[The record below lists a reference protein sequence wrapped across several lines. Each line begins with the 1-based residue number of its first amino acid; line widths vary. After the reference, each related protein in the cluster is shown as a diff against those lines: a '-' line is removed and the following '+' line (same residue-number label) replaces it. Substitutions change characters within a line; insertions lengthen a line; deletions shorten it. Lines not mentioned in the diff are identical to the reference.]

1 MTKHQP
7 AGAPL
12 CDVHGEPLRDDA
24 IPVFEAWCMEPPPGS
39 GEVARTRYPNANTF
53 VWGTGLPDPYPV
65 KYCPACRAAEA
76 AWSGVGDDEL
86 TAEQLMRLGCDPE
99 RGSIARTPAA
109 TLVDDYVWIEKY
121 VRTVVAL
128 GYAPY
133 VLPIGPGRTADEYI
147 LEQVRAARAEKAPP
161 DAVYR
166 TKDGWRTLDR
176 IPQAELRRALALGGD

>member
-1 MTKHQP
+1 MTTRDP
-7 AGAPL
+7 PRV
-12 CDVHGEPLRDDA
+12 CSVHGEALLDDS
-24 IPVFEAWCMEPPPGS
+24 IPVFQAWCMEPPPGTD
-39 GEVARTRYPNANTF
+39 EVARTRYPNANTF

-76 AWSGVGDDEL
+76 AWSGVGDRVL

-99 RGSIARTPAA
+99 RGVPARTPEA

-133 VLPIGPGRTADEYI
+133 MLPIGAGRTVDEYI
-147 LEQVRAARAEKAPP
+147 QEQVGAARAEQAPA

-166 TKDGWRTLDR
+166 TKDGWRTVDQ
-176 IPQAELRRALALGGD
+176 IPQAVLRRALALPGG